1 MGEGEDEVFGVRD
14 GGELV
19 FVRNAQ
25 RSGSDG
31 ESDLC
36 CCGTF
41 CWAVQE
47 VPIDYILV
55 RLSRKGDR
63 TFVHTCALDKNMTME
78 VLWKPNARLAPQ
90 AAAKSTQLRSRQ
102 KPACCLCM

>member
-1 MGEGEDEVFGVRD
+1 MGGGRWRGEGEGEDEGFGVRD
-14 GGELV
+14 EGELV
-19 FVRNAQ
+19 SVSTVW

-47 VPIDYILV
+47 VPIGLIL
-55 RLSRKGDR
+55 LGTSQQRK
-63 TFVHTCALDKNMTME
+63 
-78 VLWKPNARLAPQ
+78 
-90 AAAKSTQLRSRQ
+90 
-102 KPACCLCM
+102 